1 MLKFKPGTVLSILS
15 FSISL
20 FILGFYLIV
29 LIHLSN
35 LIRIVNQKTPF
46 VIELKDSLSDSQLAS
61 IKNDLSKNNGIR
73 KIEFISR
80 EEGLK
85 LMEKQLGKDFISGT
99 NPLKDI
105 YKLKLSDKYLEND
118 MAEKLAEDLK
128 SRPWVETCYFE
139 KDNVD
144 DLKSNLSSFNSVL
157 LIIALI
163 FIILSFILIY
173 NNLKFILHS
182 DRFQIKTMELVG
194 ASPDFIK
201 KPYIKLAVKIGVFSG
216 LFAVM
221 IIVMLL
227 LFLNFKYDI
236 FNAFLDYGLTALVL
250 FVIFIISIISPPVFI
265 NLLVNKYL
273 KMTDKQRHR

>member
-20 FILGFYLIV
+20 FILGFYLLL

-35 LIRIVNQKTPF
+35 FINIVNQKTPF
-46 VIELKDSLSDSQLAS
+46 IIELKDSLGNSQLS
-61 IKNDLSKNNGIR
+61 EIKADLSKNSGIQ
-73 KIEFISR
+73 KIEFVSR
-80 EEGLK
+80 EVGLK
-85 LMEKQLGKDFISGT
+85 LMEKQLGQDYISGT

-105 YKLKLSDKYLEND
+105 LKLKLSDKYLEND
-118 MAEKLAEDLK
+118 RAEKLAEELRL
-128 SRPWVETCYFE
+128 RPWVETCYFE

-182 DRFQIKTMELVG
+182 DRFQIKTMELIG
-194 ASPDFIK
+194 ASPVFIK
-201 KPYIKLAVKIGVFSG
+201 KPYIKLAVKIGIFSG

-221 IIVMLL
+221 IIVIML

-236 FNAFLDYGLTALVL
+236 FNAFLDYGLTSLVL
-250 FVIFIISIISPPVFI
+250 FLIFIISLISPPVFI
-265 NLLVNKYL
+265 NFLVNKYL